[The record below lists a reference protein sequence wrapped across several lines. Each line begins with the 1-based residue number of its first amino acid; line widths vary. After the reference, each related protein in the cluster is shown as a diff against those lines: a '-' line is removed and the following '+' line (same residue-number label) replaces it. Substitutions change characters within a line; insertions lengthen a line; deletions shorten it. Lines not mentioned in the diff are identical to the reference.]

1 MWDFCQKPTY
11 YAPNFA
17 FSSKFE
23 LWDVNTDCCSWEG
36 VTCDALGHVIG
47 LDLSYKNLAGSFH
60 SIFDLHHLQRLNLA
74 GNNFN
79 TTLFSYGF
87 DKLPNLIHLNLSS
100 SCIQGQ
106 IPVKI
111 SYLTRLVSLDLSSQ
125 ADCILSGYF
134 PTEILLLPKI
144 QSIDLSYNGQLMGQ
158 LPEFSSNSALRSL
171 SLSYT
176 NFSGKLPESIG
187 NLKFLTDLT
196 LIGCNFLGS
205 IPSSIANLSRLE
217 HLNLGNNNFS
227 GLIPPFS
234 RFGVPNLAYLELG
247 GNKLYGSIT
256 ASLFTLPSLRF
267 LSLGENQLVGKIDEF
282 PNASS
287 SLIEVL
293 SLGNNDLTGLIPSS
307 ILQLPRLEWLYL
319 GGNSF
324 SSMNL
329 SLFVQMK
336 NLRDLDLSNISL
348 FIERSNR
355 SIHFPQL
362 EILILGSCNLTEFPG
377 FIKTLDKLTLL
388 DLSNNHIHGVV
399 PNWLWKTTLSYVNL
413 SFNPIDFPKH
423 LPLSD
428 ANFSIP
434 MLSHLYLGSYASH
447 NNLSGPIPNCL
458 GNMSSLEY
466 LDLHENN
473 FSGILPDFEKAP
485 NLWVLNVRKN
495 KLEGKL
501 PRSLAECTP
510 LQVLDVGNNML
521 RDTFP
526 FWLEKL
532 PALKVLI
539 LRENRFYGEIKNFKH
554 KIVFPTLDVLDIASN
569 EFSGELSVD
578 FFQASQLRSLKIS
591 GNKFEGKLPR
601 SLATCSK
608 LEVLD
613 LGNNMVHDTFP
624 IWLMKSPS
632 LKVLILR
639 ENRFHGTIEDLDI
652 GHDFQTCE
660 YWTLLPTIF
669 LYNGGEYYEDSV
681 TIVNKGVELFYEK
694 VLTILTCLDLS
705 NNSFHGRIPEDI
717 HILRSLKVLNLSHNS
732 FSGEIPSAL
741 DNLKELESLDLSM
754 NNLEHTT
761 SNQFITFSNGSY
773 IGNPKLCG
781 PPLSRKCNDVGLPMS
796 PPPPGENE
804 EDSWLDAMSTWQIA
818 LTSYASCLVAGIC
831 IGFTVLN
838 EYGNKW
844 VYKFQ
849 KYGKRSRRKFIFQN
863 QLIQSLRNDSVRA
876 LSLVWINSGGNDFH
890 ALVMFRMVLLRRE
903 QARANKG
910 STDGAE
916 PGPKGVEWLLVVKM
930 EGFNGARLV
939 HANPLNSH

>member
-1 MWDFCQKPTY
+1 M
-11 YAPNFA
+11 
-17 FSSKFE
+17 
-23 LWDVNTDCCSWEG
+23 
-36 VTCDALGHVIG
+36 
-47 LDLSYKNLAGSFH
+47 
-60 SIFDLHHLQRLNLA
+60 
-74 GNNFN
+74 
-79 TTLFSYGF
+79 
-87 DKLPNLIHLNLSS
+87 
-100 SCIQGQ
+100 
-106 IPVKI
+106 
-111 SYLTRLVSLDLSSQ
+111 
-125 ADCILSGYF
+125 
-134 PTEILLLPKI
+134 
-144 QSIDLSYNGQLMGQ
+144 
-158 LPEFSSNSALRSL
+158 
-171 SLSYT
+171 
-176 NFSGKLPESIG
+176 
-187 NLKFLTDLT
+187 
-196 LIGCNFLGS
+196 
-205 IPSSIANLSRLE
+205 
-217 HLNLGNNNFS
+217 S
-227 GLIPPFS
+227 GLS
-234 RFGVPNLAYLELG
+234 
-247 GNKLYGSIT
+247 
-256 ASLFTLPSLRF
+256 F
-267 LSLGENQLVGKIDEF
+267 LD
-282 PNASS
+282 
-287 SLIEVL
+287 
-293 SLGNNDLTGLIPSS
+293 
-307 ILQLPRLEWLYL
+307 
-319 GGNSF
+319 
-324 SSMNL
+324 
-329 SLFVQMK
+329 
-336 NLRDLDLSNISL
+336 
-348 FIERSNR
+348 
-355 SIHFPQL
+355 
-362 EILILGSCNLTEFPG
+362 
-377 FIKTLDKLTLL
+377 
-388 DLSNNHIHGVV
+388 
-399 PNWLWKTTLSYVNL
+399 
-413 SFNPIDFPKH
+413 
-423 LPLSD
+423 
-428 ANFSIP
+428 
-434 MLSHLYLGSYASH
+434 ASH

-754 NNLEHTT
+754 NNLSGKIPPQLTGLT
-761 SNQFITFSNGSY
+761 FLAAFNLSYNQLEGS
-773 IGNPKLCG
+773 IPQATNSLHFQ
-781 PPLSRKCNDVGLPMS
+781 
-796 PPPPGENE
+796 
-804 EDSWLDAMSTWQIA
+804 TA
-818 LTSYASCLVAGIC
+818 LTLGIQSYVGRHCRGNAMMLVFQCHHLLQGKMKRIHGIC

-849 KYGKRSRRKFIFQN
+849 K
-863 QLIQSLRNDSVRA
+863 IQSLRNDSVRA

-903 QARANKG
+903 QAMPVGWSLGYAL
-910 STDGAE
+910 DIQ
-916 PGPKGVEWLLVVKM
+916 
-930 EGFNGARLV
+930 F
-939 HANPLNSH
+939 